1 MQAPLANPFAAGAK
15 PAAASPAAPNP
26 FASLDNDAW
35 SKAAEKTSTPPQ
47 AAPLAEAPVA
57 PAPAPAVSP
66 WDSMGK
72 AAAAVRPRLNDQRN
86 AAEARLTLL
95 VRAAGAGAA
104 GDGIASAVCSS
115 DGFQP
120 ERSPTAGRSRAEPV
134 GPGGDDCR
142 SAAAGELTCV
152 PLYGRRRRFSA
163 LTCVLLRCR

>member
-47 AAPLAEAPVA
+47 AAPLAEAAVAPA

-72 AAAAVRPRLNDQRN
+72 AAAAVRPRLNDPN
-86 AAEARLTLL
+86 E
-95 VRAAGAGAA
+95 
-104 GDGIASAVCSS
+104 C
-115 DGFQP
+115 
-120 ERSPTAGRSRAEPV
+120 
-134 GPGGDDCR
+134 C
-142 SAAAGELTCV
+142 
-152 PLYGRRRRFSA
+152 
-163 LTCVLLRCR
+163 